1 LRPKFGAQSW
11 WPSYQSIHVINL
23 TKAHLHFLKYY
34 SRYGFD
40 FDNVIIQIMW
50 SVFLR
55 PNVITLSGFHYTFI
69 PYYYFLTQTFNFRSF
84 LNSPLLNR
92 RKKMSMKSSS
102 EDIEP
107 EAAEVLPDLNDDF
120 DEDSGNESTQR
131 ATSSNR
137 AYHNLETFQRK
148 NLRQKVSQTCL

>member
-1 LRPKFGAQSW
+1 
-11 WPSYQSIHVINL
+11 
-23 TKAHLHFLKYY
+23 
-34 SRYGFD
+34 
-40 FDNVIIQIMW
+40 
-50 SVFLR
+50 
-55 PNVITLSGFHYTFI
+55 
-69 PYYYFLTQTFNFRSF
+69 
-84 LNSPLLNR
+84 
-92 RKKMSMKSSS
+92 MSMKSSS